1 MSVWAIEGQY
11 SLFDF
16 FEEEKPKEIKKKIQ
30 INRALPILKCHPRT
44 IETFRQIANI
54 ESWKRAVIESQYKD
68 NPYDLNELAAICKRT
83 LGIGGRSTNYGVVD
97 YNESG
102 WSYRFRKE
110 WEGVYVE
117 QLSWREYA
125 RDTVVLMVEGL
136 WNNFPAKSDEER

>member
-1 MSVWAIEGQY
+1 MSAWAIEGQY

-44 IETFRQIANI
+44 IETFRQIANL
-54 ESWKRAVIESQYKD
+54 ESWKKAVIEAQYKD
-68 NPYDLNELAAICKRT
+68 NPYDLNELAGICKRT